1 MPINHN
7 KLSQFWQELKRR
19 KVTRTITVYAA
30 AAFVTLE
37 LVSIIVEPLKLP
49 EWTLPFIIVM
59 LCVGFIIAIIL
70 SWIFDK
76 HPAGGIVKTES
87 AKKVTE
93 EPASPSTNG
102 WKIASYIS
110 FVVIIGLIVLNIF
123 GKQSKVRID
132 ESLAKSIAVL
142 PFHNLSGDD
151 EQEYICVGL
160 TDEIISH
167 LFKVRSF
174 DEVRSL
180 TSILPF
186 KDSEQSIKEIAQ
198 QLQVNYVL
206 EGTYKRMGDELKITA
221 QLIEPGSDN
230 HIWLQDYELPYSEI
244 PGIPG
249 EIALQIANHLK
260 TFISEDEQKRV
271 KRISTT
277 NQEAYELFQHVNYY
291 FIRRDFSSLSVEET
305 LFKVIELDPE
315 YADSYAFM
323 GFVALLGVGYA
334 SDTSSTS
341 QLTVYDALP
350 YVNKALELDPD
361 NAVACMVLGLYN
373 LWVKWDYPEAEKN
386 FLKAT
391 NLEPNNTFN
400 KISLATL
407 YLTMERMEELE
418 SLIPAIEEESE
429 IAMAYYAKLKN
440 HKAFQESRGKYYEFA
455 GELALPPIGEYYI
468 WLGEYD
474 SARYVCEKGL
484 KLGIT
489 EMSTPRF
496 KSSQALAYHKTGD
509 SMKAREIINELISDS
524 EQSLP
529 GSIEYFIG
537 LYYSGTGD
545 ADSAF
550 YWLEKA
556 YNRHSAEMYW
566 LRVNPVL
573 DNIRDDPRYWDL
585 YERTGHKTYDDYMA
599 SKNN

>member
-1 MPINHN
+1 MPS

-19 KVTRTITVYAA
+19 KVTHTITVYAA
-30 AAFVTLE
+30 AAFVILE
-37 LVSIIVEPLKLP
+37 LVDIITEPFGLP
-49 EWTLPFIIVM
+49 DWTMILVVV
-59 LCVGFIIAIIL
+59 LLTVGFIIAVIL
-70 SWIFDK
+70 SWIYDV
-76 HPAGGIVKTES
+76 HSEGGIVKTEPVHK
-87 AKKVTE
+87 AKAEDIPK
-93 EPASPSTNG
+93 SSNS

-110 FVVIIGLIVLNIF
+110 FVVIIGLLAINIF
-123 GKQSKVRID
+123 GNRNQTKID
-132 ESLAKSIAVL
+132 ESLTKSIAVL
-142 PFHNLSGDD
+142 PFHNLSGDV

-167 LFKVRSF
+167 LCKVKSF
-174 DEVRSL
+174 DEVRSF
-180 TSILPF
+180 TSIMNYRDPELNIPR
-186 KDSEQSIKEIAQ
+186 IAEE
-198 QLQVNYVL
+198 LGVNYIL
-206 EGTYKRMGDELKITA
+206 EGSFKRIGDEMRVTA
-221 QLIEPGSDN
+221 QLIEPKSDK
-230 HIWLQDYELPYSEI
+230 HIWLKDYDLPYKEVI
-244 PGIPG
+244 GIPA
-249 EIALQIANHLK
+249 EIALQIADHLNA
-260 TFISEDEQKRV
+260 FISEDEQQ
-271 KRISTT
+271 RIKKIATS
-277 NQEAYELFQHVNYY
+277 NQEAFELFQQVHYY
-291 FIRRDFSSLSVEET
+291 FLRRNMSLLPIEET

-315 YADSYAFM
+315 YADAFAFM

-334 SDTSSTS
+334 AESSGTS

-386 FLKAT
+386 LLKAA

-400 KISLATL
+400 KIALASL
-407 YLTMERMEELE
+407 YRSMERREKLE

-440 HKAFQESRGKYYEFA
+440 HQAFQESRKKYYEFA

-474 SARYVCEKGL
+474 SARYVFEKAM
-484 KLGIT
+484 KPGIP
-489 EMSTPRF
+489 EMTTPRF
-496 KSSQALAYHKTGD
+496 KSSLALAYHETGD
-509 SMKAREIINELISDS
+509 PMKARGIINEMISDS
-524 EQSLP
+524 DQSLP

-537 LYYSGTGD
+537 LYFSGTGD

-556 YNRHSAEMYW
+556 YNRNSAEMYW

-585 YERTGHKTYDDYMA
+585 YERTGHKAYDAYMA
-599 SKNN
+599 SKNK